1 MPKKPSRP
9 PSSVPRITVDVVRAA
24 YKAPPDVGYYY
35 VKDMA
40 HGIHLRVLRREV
52 QIGVRYNGGNGWRRV
67 DVVLADVGIE
77 ELEGLRLAARRA
89 RRELEDEDEEPS
101 LRDGRLTTVTSLRAE
116 FREAYLEKRG
126 AHRSPRTVDFYDG
139 LWKSHLAPEIG
150 DLKLMEV
157 RPSTAE
163 RLHRRVRQRVQEGR
177 PHADGRITA
186 NHAVAYGRTLFEY
199 ARRKGKIRRNPFDD
213 LTPYDVEPS
222 DLCLRDDDL
231 AAVGEAIRA
240 LETLATS
247 RSSRHAPSLS
257 SLAALRVVAY
267 TGVRHRVELVWLP
280 LASLR
285 TPQGSVPRL
294 ELQRSK
300 GDRGSR
306 RGRFVYLGPDS
317 VARLLAIPRP
327 AGSEN
332 LLVPGRLPGK
342 PLFRLNE
349 TWARVLRD
357 AAVILARRA
366 EAGDVPDS
374 EILARRSAGGEVDID
389 VKALRHTFRTN
400 LPRAGVRPEHGQ
412 QLLGHRGAA
421 VTDTVYLHEHG
432 PALAEAAA
440 RIEAF
445 LRGLMGE
452 GIRQAGVLEFRRVG
466 A

>member
-1 MPKKPSRP
+1 LARP
-9 PSSVPRITVDVVRAA
+9 HP
-24 YKAPPDVGYYY
+24 YYIA
-35 VKDMA
+35 DLET
-40 HGIHLRVLRREV
+40 GCHLRVLRSEV
-52 QIGVRYNGGNGWRRV
+52 QIGVRLDNGTRWRKV
-67 DVVLADVGIE
+67 ALVPEDVSIE
-77 ELEGLRLAARRA
+77 DLDALRIESRRA
-89 RRELEDEDEEPS
+89 VREVEDEEEAPS
-101 LRDGRLTTVTSLRAE
+101 LRDGRLLTVATLRAE
-116 FREAYLEKRG
+116 FRAAYLEKRG
-126 AHRSPRTVDFYDG
+126 AHRSPRTVAFYDG
-139 LWKSHLAPEIG
+139 LWGSHLAPEIG
-150 DLKLMEV
+150 DLKLTEV
-157 RPSTAE
+157 RPSIAE
-163 RLHRRVRQRVQEGR
+163 RLHRRVRQRVQESR

-186 NHAVAYGRTLFEY
+186 NHVAAYGRTLFEY
-199 ARRKGKIRRNPFDD
+199 ARRKGKILRNPFDD

-222 DLCLRDDDL
+222 DICLRDDDL
-231 AAVGEAIRA
+231 DAVGEAIRA
-240 LETLATS
+240 LEDLAAS
-247 RSSRHAPSLS
+247 RDSRHAPSLS

-280 LASLR
+280 VASLKDPHGR
-285 TPQGSVPRL
+285 VPRL
-294 ELQRSK
+294 ELLRSK

-317 VARLLAIPRP
+317 VARLLAIHRP
-327 AGSEN
+327 SGSEG

-366 EAGDVPDS
+366 DAGDVLDS
-374 EILARRSAGGEVDID
+374 EILARRSAGGEVEID

-445 LRGLMGE
+445 TRGLMGE
-452 GIRQAGVLEFRRVG
+452 GQREVGVLEFRRKW